1 MSSPS
6 EIRDDLSLLYELSL
20 SVGATLDPK
29 ANAAAFADTLGAR
42 KDLEGVAVWMK
53 RSHDDGLRLLHAT
66 PTSYAT
72 GDGLP
77 PDHALIQRL
86 RKSDGPVSVHAD
98 DVPFAALGSGR
109 AVRGGALAALPLGP
123 LGVVELH
130 DSRRDAPFTPRELR
144 QLDPVLVKL
153 EQALRGGRSHQQLED
168 EIERRLNTEE
178 ALRRSR
184 SQLSALVQN
193 LQDAVLLESEERE
206 LLLVNQAFC
215 DLFEIPQSPEAL
227 SGADCAA
234 AAEAAK
240 DLFSDPSVLTDRVEA
255 ILDAGEPVSAETL
268 HMDDGR
274 IVERDYVPVDL
285 DHETTGHLWKYRD
298 VTEQRRLDARLQE
311 RERAYRRLVESA
323 SDIIYRCDRDGC
335 FTYVNP
341 VATEVTGYAHDELVG
356 QHFTALVRADHR
368 ERLVHFY
375 ENQIDEEIPDTRRE
389 FPIVTADGD
398 ELWVSQQVQLVRE
411 DGAVAGVQAIARD
424 ITERKQAVEALQKSE
439 ARFRTMFER
448 HSAPMLLIDPESGAI
463 RDANAAAAEFYGYT
477 AEEWEQLHIQDIN
490 GLPADEVAARRADA
504 EGGEQNQ
511 FIFPHR
517 LKSGETRTV
526 EVRSTPIEVHDTALL
541 FSIIHDITARQEA
554 REKLRRSRHKFKT
567 LFETSHDA
575 IFLHDLEGHIL
586 DANERATEL
595 FQMDRERLLK
605 KTVPDLHPPD
615 VLDRVASALEQVEA
629 GESVRFEIPIHR
641 PDGTRLQTDISAT
654 PMQIGDRTLV
664 QAVMRDITERKEAE
678 EQLRRSEERW
688 RRLVESNRD
697 PIQITVDGTIRY
709 INPAGARIF
718 GAEEPEEIIGR
729 SPTDFAAK
737 PDVLEKLR
745 ARNRQLAR
753 DEPTEPMEHTIQR
766 LDGEKRT
773 VVSYSQPIEYKGEP
787 AAQTVIRDVTEQREA
802 EEELRHLKDFYEQ
815 VLNAMP
821 IDLAIFG
828 PEGRYEYVT
837 PSAISDPERRE
848 QAIGMTD
855 VEYARMRG
863 HDVDAAR
870 RRLETIRRVAR
881 TRETEQFEET
891 IEDHDGNLQH
901 FIRFVTPVVQ
911 DAAVV
916 NVLGYGLE
924 ITQRKQ
930 AEMELRDAK
939 EQAEASLAA
948 KERFLA
954 TMSHEVRTPLNAV
967 LGMAQLLARTDLTED
982 QRSYLQSI
990 RFSGDTLLT
999 LLDTVL
1005 DFAKLEAGEVDL
1017 EKVAF
1022 NPVHLAHHVRDM
1034 LRSKA
1039 EESNL
1044 DFRIEADP
1052 QLPTSVV
1059 GDAARVGQILTN
1071 LGSNALKFTDDGS
1084 VFIHVEEGPDAAAP
1098 ADDPDAPTWITF
1110 RVADTGIG
1118 IPPEQQEHVFG
1129 HFNQANADT
1138 GGRRTEPREGT
1149 GLGLA
1154 IVQTLVD
1161 QMGGTIDL
1169 ESTPGEGSVF
1179 TVRLPFATDG
1189 AASAWNGEAISGA
1202 RPDLA
1207 DTPSPEAAVPSA
1219 RPKGPPEERLSG
1231 ARLLVV
1237 EDNETNQVVVRDL
1250 LLGWGAEVDVVGDG
1264 AAALERLNTAAYD
1277 LVLMDV
1283 QMPRMDGLEATRRLR
1298 RDLDSD
1304 VPVIALTASML
1315 RENRQEAFAAGMDAF
1330 VSKPFKS
1337 ETLYGTVVEHLS
1349 DPETASPPSS
1359 TVPAAPSSEN
1369 GPEGETNT
1377 SSLLDLTFLHENMG
1391 GAEAAWD
1398 VATTFRDQADAFV
1411 DDLAAARD
1419 TGDDERLG
1427 DLFHSMKSAAQ
1438 LVGAERLGRLARE
1451 LDRTDPPYPPDRL
1464 DAIAEAARETRA
1476 ALDESIED
1484 LDGG

>member
-1 MSSPS
+1 MNPS
-6 EIRDDLSLLYELSL
+6 LQQQYADLIEEGFGRPSGEEERAPRRHPDLLDTGLLVVMQAYVQHLEDEGHPDAARRLHGLS
-20 SVGATLDPK
+20 
-29 ANAAAFADTLGAR
+29 
-42 KDLEGVAVWMK
+42 E
-53 RSHDDGLRLLHAT
+53 
-66 PTSYAT
+66 
-72 GDGLP
+72 
-77 PDHALIQRL
+77 ALQEN
-86 RKSDGPVSVHAD
+86 
-98 DVPFAALGSGR
+98 GSGGCGGGGPTLSKPTLLKEDFHDR
-109 AVRGGALAALPLGP
+109 ARVLNQLIP
-123 LGVVELH
+123 
-130 DSRRDAPFTPRELR
+130 RREAPFVPRERR
-144 QLDPVLVKL
+144 QLDPVLVEL
-153 EQALRGGRSHQQLED
+153 EQTLWGGPSHQQSD
-168 EIERRLNTEE
+168 EIECCLHTEE

-193 LQDAVLLESEERE
+193 LHDAVLLESEERE
-206 LLLVNQAFC
+206 ILLVNQAFC
-215 DLFEIPQSPEAL
+215 DLFGIPQSPEAL
-227 SGADCAA
+227 TGADCAA

-240 DLFSDPSVLTDRVEA
+240 GLFSDPTILTDRVEV
-255 ILDAGEPVSAETL
+255 ILDAEEPVLAETL
-268 HMDDGR
+268 HMNDGR
-274 IVERDYVPVDL
+274 IVERDYVPIDL

-323 SDIIYRCDRDGC
+323 SDIIYRCDRNGC
-335 FTYVNP
+335 FTYINP
-341 VATEVTGYAHDELVG
+341 VATKVTGYAHDELVG

-368 ERLVHFY
+368 EQLSRFY
-375 ENQIDEEIPDTRRE
+375 QQQIEREIPDTRRE

-424 ITERKQAVEALQKSE
+424 ITERKQAVQALQKSE

-448 HSAPMLLIDPESGAI
+448 HSAPMLLIDPDSGAI
-463 RDANAAAAEFYGYT
+463 CDANAAAAAFYGYT
-477 AEEWEQLHIQDIN
+477 DEEWEQLHIQDIN

-504 EGGEQNQ
+504 EGGEQNR

-526 EVRSTPIEVHDTALL
+526 EVRSTPIEVHGTALL
-541 FSIIHDITARQEA
+541 FSIIHDITAREEA
-554 REKLRRSRHKFKT
+554 REK
-567 LFETSHDA
+567 
-575 IFLHDLEGHIL
+575 
-586 DANERATEL
+586 
-595 FQMDRERLLK
+595 
-605 KTVPDLHPPD
+605 
-615 VLDRVASALEQVEA
+615 
-629 GESVRFEIPIHR
+629 
-641 PDGTRLQTDISAT
+641 
-654 PMQIGDRTLV
+654 
-664 QAVMRDITERKEAE
+664 
-678 EQLRRSEERW
+678 LRRSEERW

-718 GAEEPEEIIGR
+718 GAEAPGEIIGR
-729 SPTDFAAK
+729 SPTDFAAE

-745 ARNRQLAR
+745 ALNRQLAR
-753 DEPTEPMEHTIQR
+753 GEPTEPMEHTIQR
-766 LDGEKRT
+766 LDGEERT
-773 VVSYSQPIEYKGEP
+773 VVSYSQPIEYKGES

-815 VLNAMP
+815 VLDAMP

-848 QAIGMTD
+848 HVIGMTD
-855 VEYARMRG
+855 VEYAQERG
-863 HDVDAAR
+863 YDLETAR
-870 RRLETIRRVAR
+870 RRLNAIQRVAR
-881 TRETEQFEET
+881 TREMEQFEET
-891 IEDHDGNLQH
+891 IEDHDGNLRH

-911 DAAVV
+911 DGSVV

-930 AEMELRDAK
+930 TEMKLRDAK
-939 EQAEASLAA
+939 EQVEASLAA

-1017 EKVAF
+1017 EQVAF
-1022 NPVHLAHHVRDM
+1022 DPVRLAHHVRDM

-1039 EESNL
+1039 KESDL

-1084 VFIHVEEGPDAAAP
+1084 VVICVEEGPASAAP
-1098 ADDPDAPTWITF
+1098 ADDPETPTWITF
-1110 RVADTGIG
+1110 RVEDTGIG
-1118 IPPEQQEHVFG
+1118 IPPEQQDRIFG
-1129 HFNQANADT
+1129 HFNQADADT
-1138 GGRRTEPREGT
+1138 GETRKEPREGT

-1169 ESTPGEGSVF
+1169 ESTPGEGAVF

-1189 AASAWNGEAISGA
+1189 AESTWNGEAISGA
-1202 RPDLA
+1202 GPDLA
-1207 DTPSPEAAVPSA
+1207 HISSPDMPSSEEAVASA
-1219 RPKGPPEERLSG
+1219 LHEDPHEERLSG
-1231 ARLLVV
+1231 TRLLVV

-1250 LLGWGAEVDVVGDG
+1250 LVGWGAEVDVVGDG
-1264 AAALERLNTAAYD
+1264 AAALERLDTTTYD

-1298 RDLDSD
+1298 HDLGSD

-1337 ETLYGTVVEHLS
+1337 ESLYRTVAEHL
-1349 DPETASPPSS
+1349 PEAKPPAVPMPDSS
-1359 TVPAAPSSEN
+1359 AAPSSSDAPSVIN
-1369 GPEGETNT
+1369 
-1377 SSLLDLTFLHENMG
+1377 LTFLRENMG
-1391 GAEAAWD
+1391 GAEAVWD

-1419 TGDDERLG
+1419 TGDDGRLG

-1438 LVGAERLGRLARE
+1438 LVGAERLGQLAKT
-1451 LDRTDPPYPPDRL
+1451 LDHTDPPYPPDRL
-1464 DAIAEAARETRA
+1464 NAIAEAAREARA
-1476 ALDESIED
+1476 ALDERIVD

>member
-1 MSSPS
+1 MPSVATPDSSKL
-6 EIRDDLSLLYELSL
+6 IDQLSLLYELSL
-20 SVGATLDPK
+20 SVGATLEPVE
-29 ANAAAFADTLGAR
+29 NAAAFAGTLAAR
-42 KDLEGVAVWMK
+42 KDLEGVAVW
-53 RSHDDGLRLLHAT
+53 RRNEEGRGLHLLHAT
-66 PTSYAT
+66 PASYAEAEA
-72 GDGLP
+72 LP
-77 PDHALIQRL
+77 PDHALVQRL
-86 RKSDGPVSVHAD
+86 RADTSVSTHASNPEFKSLATER
-98 DVPFAALGSGR
+98 AA
-109 AVRGGALAALPLGP
+109 RGGALAALRLGN
-123 LGVVELH
+123 LGFLELH
-130 DSRRDAPFTPRELR
+130 DSRREAPFPPRELR

-153 EQALRGGRSHQQLED
+153 EQALRGGRSHQQLE
-168 EIERRLNTEE
+168 EEVERRVRTEE

-193 LQDAVLLESEERE
+193 LQDAVLLENEDRE
-206 LLLVNQAFC
+206 LLLANQAFC
-215 DLFEIPQSPEAL
+215 DLFDIPKPPEAL
-227 SGADCAA
+227 RGADCGAV
-234 AAEAAK
+234 AEAAE
-240 DLFSDPSVLTDRVEA
+240 DLFADPTALSDRVES
-255 ILDAGEPVSAETL
+255 ILTAGEPVSAETL
-268 HMDDGR
+268 HLNDGR
-274 IVERDYVPVDL
+274 ILERDYVPIDL
-285 DHETTGHLWKYRD
+285 DDETTGHLWKYRD
-298 VTEQRRLDARLQE
+298 VTEQRRFDARLQE

-356 QHFTALVRADHR
+356 QHFTALVHPDHQG
-368 ERLVHFY
+368 RLVHFY
-375 ENQIDEEIPDTRRE
+375 ENQIDEEIPDTRQE
-389 FPIVTADGD
+389 FPIVTADGGKR
-398 ELWVSQQVQLVRE
+398 WVSQQVQLVRK
-411 DGAVAGVQAIARD
+411 DGAVVGVQAIARD
-424 ITERKQAVEALQKSE
+424 ITERKRAVESLQESE

-477 AEEWEQLHIQDIN
+477 DEEWEQLHIQDIN
-490 GLPADEVAARRADA
+490 DLPADEVAARRTDA
-504 EGGEQNQ
+504 EGGEQSQ
-511 FIFPHR
+511 FVFPHR

-526 EVRSTPIEVHDTALL
+526 EVRSTPIEVHGTALL
-541 FSIIHDITARQEA
+541 FSIIHDITAREEA
-554 REKLRRSRHKFKT
+554 REKLR
-567 LFETSHDA
+567 
-575 IFLHDLEGHIL
+575 
-586 DANERATEL
+586 
-595 FQMDRERLLK
+595 Q
-605 KTVPDLHPPD
+605 
-615 VLDRVASALEQVEA
+615 
-629 GESVRFEIPIHR
+629 
-641 PDGTRLQTDISAT
+641 
-654 PMQIGDRTLV
+654 
-664 QAVMRDITERKEAE
+664 
-678 EQLRRSEERW
+678 SEERW

-718 GAEEPEEIIGR
+718 GAEAPEAVIGR
-729 SPTDFAAK
+729 PPTDFAAE

-745 ARNRQLAR
+745 ALNRQLAR
-753 DEPTEPMEHTIQR
+753 GEPTEPMEYTIQR
-766 LDGEKRT
+766 LDGEERT

-815 VLNAMP
+815 VLDAMP

-848 QAIGMTD
+848 HVIGMTD
-855 VEYARMRG
+855 VEYAQERG
-863 HDVDAAR
+863 YDPETAR
-870 RRLETIRRVAR
+870 RRLSTIRRVAR
-881 TRETEQFEET
+881 TREMEQFEET
-891 IEDHDGNLQH
+891 IENHDGNPRH

-911 DAAVV
+911 DGAVV

-930 AEMELRDAK
+930 TETKLRDAK
-939 EQAEASLAA
+939 EQVEASLAA

-990 RFSGDTLLT
+990 RFSGNTLLT

-1017 EKVAF
+1017 EQVAF
-1022 NPVHLAHHVRDM
+1022 DPVRLAHHVRDM

-1039 EESNL
+1039 KESNL

-1084 VFIHVEEGPDAAAP
+1084 VVICVEGDPVPAAP
-1098 ADDPDAPTWITF
+1098 AEDSEAPTWITF
-1110 RVADTGIG
+1110 RVEDTGIG
-1118 IPPEQQEHVFG
+1118 IPPEQRDRIFG
-1129 HFNQANADT
+1129 HFNQADTDT
-1138 GGRRTEPREGT
+1138 GETRKETREGT

-1189 AASAWNGEAISGA
+1189 AESTWDGEAISGA

-1207 DTPSPEAAVPSA
+1207 DTPSPDTPSPETAVSA
-1219 RPKGPPEERLSG
+1219 SRPKDPPADRLSG

-1250 LLGWGAEVDVVGDG
+1250 LVGWGAEVDVVGDG
-1264 AAALERLNTAAYD
+1264 VAALERLDAVAYD

-1298 RDLDSD
+1298 HDLGSD

-1337 ETLYGTVVEHLS
+1337 ESLCRTVAEHLS
-1349 DPETASPPSS
+1349 DTETASVSSSDMAPTPSS
-1359 TVPAAPSSEN
+1359 ASRPVA
-1369 GPEGETNT
+1369 ETGALST
-1377 SSLLDLTFLHENMG
+1377 LDLTFLHENMG

-1419 TGDDERLG
+1419 TDDDERLG

-1438 LVGAERLGRLARE
+1438 LVGAERLGQLAKT
-1451 LDRTDPPYPPDRL
+1451 LDHTDPPYPPDRL

>member
-1 MSSPS
+1 
-6 EIRDDLSLLYELSL
+6 
-20 SVGATLDPK
+20 
-29 ANAAAFADTLGAR
+29 
-42 KDLEGVAVWMK
+42 
-53 RSHDDGLRLLHAT
+53 
-66 PTSYAT
+66 
-72 GDGLP
+72 
-77 PDHALIQRL
+77 
-86 RKSDGPVSVHAD
+86 
-98 DVPFAALGSGR
+98 
-109 AVRGGALAALPLGP
+109 
-123 LGVVELH
+123 
-130 DSRRDAPFTPRELR
+130 
-144 QLDPVLVKL
+144 
-153 EQALRGGRSHQQLED
+153 
-168 EIERRLNTEE
+168 
-178 ALRRSR
+178 
-184 SQLSALVQN
+184 
-193 LQDAVLLESEERE
+193 
-206 LLLVNQAFC
+206 
-215 DLFEIPQSPEAL
+215 
-227 SGADCAA
+227 
-234 AAEAAK
+234 
-240 DLFSDPSVLTDRVEA
+240 
-255 ILDAGEPVSAETL
+255 
-268 HMDDGR
+268 
-274 IVERDYVPVDL
+274 
-285 DHETTGHLWKYRD
+285 
-298 VTEQRRLDARLQE
+298 
-311 RERAYRRLVESA
+311 
-323 SDIIYRCDRDGC
+323 
-335 FTYVNP
+335 
-341 VATEVTGYAHDELVG
+341 
-356 QHFTALVRADHR
+356 
-368 ERLVHFY
+368 
-375 ENQIDEEIPDTRRE
+375 
-389 FPIVTADGD
+389 
-398 ELWVSQQVQLVRE
+398 
-411 DGAVAGVQAIARD
+411 
-424 ITERKQAVEALQKSE
+424 
-439 ARFRTMFER
+439 
-448 HSAPMLLIDPESGAI
+448 
-463 RDANAAAAEFYGYT
+463 
-477 AEEWEQLHIQDIN
+477 
-490 GLPADEVAARRADA
+490 
-504 EGGEQNQ
+504 
-511 FIFPHR
+511 
-517 LKSGETRTV
+517 
-526 EVRSTPIEVHDTALL
+526 LL
-541 FSIIHDITARQEA
+541 FSIIHDITAREEA
-554 REKLRRSRHKFKT
+554 REK
-567 LFETSHDA
+567 
-575 IFLHDLEGHIL
+575 
-586 DANERATEL
+586 
-595 FQMDRERLLK
+595 
-605 KTVPDLHPPD
+605 
-615 VLDRVASALEQVEA
+615 
-629 GESVRFEIPIHR
+629 
-641 PDGTRLQTDISAT
+641 
-654 PMQIGDRTLV
+654 
-664 QAVMRDITERKEAE
+664 
-678 EQLRRSEERW
+678 LRRSEERW

-718 GAEEPEEIIGR
+718 GAEAPEEIIGR
-729 SPTDFAAK
+729 SPTDFAAE

-745 ARNRQLAR
+745 ARNRQLDR
-753 DEPTEPMEHTIQR
+753 GEPTEPMEHTIQR
-766 LDGEKRT
+766 LDGEERT
-773 VVSYSQPIEYKGEP
+773 VVSYSQPIEYKGES

-848 QAIGMTD
+848 HVIGMTD

-870 RRLETIRRVAR
+870 RRLNTIRRVAR

-891 IEDHDGNLQH
+891 IEDHDGNPRH

-911 DAAVV
+911 DGAVV

-930 AEMELRDAK
+930 TEMKLRDAK

-990 RFSGDTLLT
+990 RFSGNTLLT

-1017 EKVAF
+1017 EQVAF
-1022 NPVHLAHHVRDM
+1022 DPVRLAHHVRDM

-1039 EESNL
+1039 KESDL

-1084 VFIHVEEGPDAAAP
+1084 VVICVEEGPASAAP
-1098 ADDPDAPTWITF
+1098 AEDSEAPTWITF
-1110 RVADTGIG
+1110 RVEDTGIG
-1118 IPPEQQEHVFG
+1118 IPPEQQDRIFG
-1129 HFNQANADT
+1129 HFNQADTDT
-1138 GGRRTEPREGT
+1138 GETRKETREGT

-1189 AASAWNGEAISGA
+1189 AESTWDGEAISGA

-1207 DTPSPEAAVPSA
+1207 DTPSPDTPTPETAVPAS
-1219 RPKGPPEERLSG
+1219 RPKDPPADRLSG
-1231 ARLLVV
+1231 VRLLVV

-1250 LLGWGAEVDVVGDG
+1250 LVGWGAEVDVVGDG
-1264 AAALERLNTAAYD
+1264 VAALERLDAATYD

-1298 RDLDSD
+1298 HDLDSD

-1337 ETLYGTVVEHLS
+1337 ESLCRTVAEHLS
-1349 DPETASPPSS
+1349 DTETASVPSSNTETPSPPSS
-1359 TVPAAPSSEN
+1359 DTAPTPSPASRPAA
-1369 GPEGETNT
+1369 ETGALST
-1377 SSLLDLTFLHENMG
+1377 LDLTFLHENMG

-1438 LVGAERLGRLARE
+1438 LVGAERLGRLAKT
-1451 LDRTDPPYPPDRL
+1451 LDHTDPPYPPDRL

>member
-1 MSSPS
+1 MEKELGSLRRNRTSNTSQSSGFERNPAHVAMPDSS
-6 EIRDDLSLLYELSL
+6 ELIDQLSLLYELSL
-20 SVGATLDPK
+20 SVGATLEP
-29 ANAAAFADTLGAR
+29 AENAAAFAGTLAAR
-42 KDLEGVAVWMK
+42 KDLEGAAVW
-53 RSHDDGLRLLHAT
+53 RWNEAGNGLHLLHAT
-66 PTSYAT
+66 PSSYAEAEA
-72 GDGLP
+72 LP
-77 PDHALIQRL
+77 ADHALVQRL
-86 RKSDGPVSVHAD
+86 RADASVSAHASDPEFKPLAT
-98 DVPFAALGSGR
+98 GR
-109 AVRGGALAALPLGP
+109 AARGGALAALRLGD
-123 LGVVELH
+123 LGFLEFY
-130 DSRRDAPFTPRELR
+130 DSRREAAFPPRELR
-144 QLDPVLVKL
+144 QLDPVLVKF
-153 EQALRGGRSHQQLED
+153 EQALRGGRSHQQLE
-168 EIERRLNTEE
+168 EEVERRVRTEE

-206 LLLVNQAFC
+206 LLLVNQACC
-215 DLFEIPQSPEAL
+215 DLFEIPQPPEAL

-240 DLFSDPSVLTDRVEA
+240 HLFSDPSVLTDRVEV
-255 ILDAGEPVSAETL
+255 ILDAGEPVLAETL

-274 IVERDYVPVDL
+274 IVERDYVPVDFGN
-285 DHETTGHLWKYRD
+285 ETTGHLWKYRD
-298 VTEQRRLDARLQE
+298 VTKQRRLDARLQE

-341 VATEVTGYAHDELVG
+341 VAAEVTGYTHDELVG
-356 QHFTALVRADHR
+356 EHFTTLVRPDHR
-368 ERLVHFY
+368 ERLVRFY
-375 ENQIDEEIPDTRRE
+375 RNQIEEEISDTRRE
-389 FPIVTADGD
+389 FPIVTADEN

-411 DGAVAGVQAIARD
+411 DGAVAGVQAITRD
-424 ITERKQAVEALQKSE
+424 ITERKQAEEALQKSE

-477 AEEWEQLHIQDIN
+477 DTEWEQLHIQDIN
-490 GLPADEVAARRADA
+490 DLPADEVAARRADA
-504 EGGEQNQ
+504 EGGEQNT
-511 FIFPHR
+511 FVFPHR

-526 EVRSTPIEVHDTALL
+526 EVRSTPIEVHGTALL
-541 FSIIHDITARQEA
+541 FSIIHDITAREEA
-554 REKLRRSRHKFKT
+554 REK
-567 LFETSHDA
+567 
-575 IFLHDLEGHIL
+575 
-586 DANERATEL
+586 
-595 FQMDRERLLK
+595 
-605 KTVPDLHPPD
+605 
-615 VLDRVASALEQVEA
+615 
-629 GESVRFEIPIHR
+629 
-641 PDGTRLQTDISAT
+641 
-654 PMQIGDRTLV
+654 
-664 QAVMRDITERKEAE
+664 
-678 EQLRRSEERW
+678 LRRSEERW

-718 GAEEPEEIIGR
+718 GAEAPGEIIGR
-729 SPTDFAAK
+729 SPTDFAAE

-753 DEPTEPMEHTIQR
+753 GEPTEPMEHTIQR
-766 LDGEKRT
+766 LDGEERT
-773 VVSYSQPIEYKGEP
+773 VVSYSQPIEYKGES

-815 VLNAMP
+815 VLDAMP

-848 QAIGMTD
+848 HVIGMTD
-855 VEYARMRG
+855 VEYAQERG
-863 HDVDAAR
+863 YDLETDR
-870 RRLETIRRVAR
+870 RRLNAIRRVAR
-881 TRETEQFEET
+881 TREMEQFEET
-891 IEDHDGNLQH
+891 IEDHDGNLRH

-911 DAAVV
+911 DGAVV

-930 AEMELRDAK
+930 TETKLRDAK

-1017 EKVAF
+1017 EQVAF
-1022 NPVHLAHHVRDM
+1022 DPVRLAHHVRDM

-1039 EESNL
+1039 KESDL

-1071 LGSNALKFTDDGS
+1071 LGGNALKFTDDGS
-1084 VFIHVEEGPDAAAP
+1084 VVICVEEGPASAAP
-1098 ADDPDAPTWITF
+1098 ADDPETPTWITF
-1110 RVADTGIG
+1110 RVEDTGIG
-1118 IPPEQQEHVFG
+1118 IPPEQQDRIFG
-1129 HFNQANADT
+1129 HFNQADADT
-1138 GGRRTEPREGT
+1138 GETRKEPREGT

-1169 ESTPGEGSVF
+1169 ESTPGEGAVF

-1189 AASAWNGEAISGA
+1189 AESTWNGEAISGA
-1202 RPDLA
+1202 GPDLA
-1207 DTPSPEAAVPSA
+1207 HISSPDMPSSEEAVASA
-1219 RPKGPPEERLSG
+1219 LHEDPHEERLSG
-1231 ARLLVV
+1231 TRLLVV

-1250 LLGWGAEVDVVGDG
+1250 LVGWGAEVDVVGDG
-1264 AAALERLNTAAYD
+1264 AAALERLDTTTYD

-1298 RDLDSD
+1298 HNLGSD

-1337 ETLYGTVVEHLS
+1337 ESLYRTVAEHL
-1349 DPETASPPSS
+1349 PEAKPPAVPMPDSS
-1359 TVPAAPSSEN
+1359 AAPSS
-1369 GPEGETNT
+1369 
-1377 SSLLDLTFLHENMG
+1377 SSDAPSVINLTFLRENMG
-1391 GAEAAWD
+1391 GAEAVWD

-1419 TGDDERLG
+1419 TGDDGRLG

-1438 LVGAERLGRLARE
+1438 LVGAERLGQLAKT
-1451 LDRTDPPYPPDRL
+1451 LDHTDPPYPPDRL
-1464 DAIAEAARETRA
+1464 NAIAEAAREARA
-1476 ALDESIED
+1476 ALDERIVD

>member
-1 MSSPS
+1 MADSS
-6 EIRDDLSLLYELSL
+6 ELIDQLSLLYELSL
-20 SVGATLDPK
+20 SVGATLEP
-29 ANAAAFADTLGAR
+29 AENAAAFAGTLAAR
-42 KDLEGVAVWMK
+42 KDLEGAAVW
-53 RSHDDGLRLLHAT
+53 RWNEGENGLHLLHAT
-66 PTSYAT
+66 PSSYVET
-72 GDGLP
+72 EFLP
-77 PDHALIQRL
+77 AGHVLVQRL
-86 RKSDGPVSVHAD
+86 RADASVSGHASDPEFDSLAT
-98 DVPFAALGSGR
+98 GR
-109 AVRGGALAALPLGP
+109 AARGGALAALRLGD
-123 LGVVELH
+123 LGFLELH
-130 DSRRDAPFTPRELR
+130 DSRREAPFPPRELR

-153 EQALRGGRSHQQLED
+153 EQALRGGRSHQQLE
-168 EIERRLNTEE
+168 EEVERRVRTEE

-193 LQDAVLLESEERE
+193 LQDAVLLENEERE
-206 LLLVNQAFC
+206 LLLVNQACC
-215 DLFEIPQSPEAL
+215 DLFEIPQPPEAL

-234 AAEAAK
+234 AADTAK
-240 DLFSDPSVLTDRVEA
+240 DLFSDPSDLTDRVEV
-255 ILDAGEPVSAETL
+255 ILDAGEPVLAETL

-274 IVERDYVPVDL
+274 IVERDYVPVDFG
-285 DHETTGHLWKYRD
+285 DETTGHLWKYRD
-298 VTEQRRLDARLQE
+298 VTKQRRLDARLQE

-341 VATEVTGYAHDELVG
+341 VAAEVTGYTHDELVG
-356 QHFTALVRADHR
+356 QHFTTLVRPDHR
-368 ERLVHFY
+368 ERLVRFY
-375 ENQIDEEIPDTRRE
+375 RNQIEEEISDTRRE
-389 FPIVTADGD
+389 FPIVTADGN

-411 DGAVAGVQAIARD
+411 DGAVAGVQAITRD
-424 ITERKQAVEALQKSE
+424 ITERKQAEEALQKSE

-477 AEEWEQLHIQDIN
+477 DTEWEQLHIQDIN
-490 GLPADEVAARRADA
+490 DLPADEVAARRADA
-504 EGGEQNQ
+504 EGGEQNT
-511 FIFPHR
+511 FVFPHR
-517 LKSGETRTV
+517 LKSGETRRV
-526 EVRSTPIEVHDTALL
+526 EVRSTPIEVHGTSLL
-541 FSIIHDITARQEA
+541 FSIIHDITAREEA
-554 REKLRRSRHKFKT
+554 REK
-567 LFETSHDA
+567 
-575 IFLHDLEGHIL
+575 
-586 DANERATEL
+586 
-595 FQMDRERLLK
+595 
-605 KTVPDLHPPD
+605 
-615 VLDRVASALEQVEA
+615 
-629 GESVRFEIPIHR
+629 
-641 PDGTRLQTDISAT
+641 
-654 PMQIGDRTLV
+654 
-664 QAVMRDITERKEAE
+664 
-678 EQLRRSEERW
+678 LRRSEERW

-718 GAEEPEEIIGR
+718 GAEAPEEVIGR
-729 SPTDFAAK
+729 SSTDFVTE

-745 ARNRQLAR
+745 TRSRQLDR
-753 DEPTEPMEHTIQR
+753 GEPTEPLEHTIRR
-766 LDGEKRT
+766 LDGEERII
-773 VVSYSQPIEYKGEP
+773 VSYSQPVEYKGEA
-787 AAQTVIRDVTEQREA
+787 AAQTVLRDVTEQREA
-802 EEELRHLKDFYEQ
+802 EKELRHLKDFYEQ

-837 PSAISDPERRE
+837 PSAVSDPERRSD
-848 QAIGMTD
+848 ILGMTD

-863 HDVDAAR
+863 HNVEVAR

-881 TRETEQFEET
+881 TREMEQFEET
-891 IEDHDGNLQH
+891 IEDQNGNSQH

-911 DAAVV
+911 DGAVI

-930 AEMELRDAK
+930 AEMKLRDAK

-990 RFSGDTLLT
+990 RFSGSTLLT

-1017 EKVAF
+1017 EQVAF
-1022 NPVHLAHHVRDM
+1022 DPVRLAHHVRDM

-1084 VFIHVEEGPDAAAP
+1084 VVIHIETSTAPAAA
-1098 ADDPDAPTWITF
+1098 ADDPEASTWITF
-1110 RVADTGIG
+1110 RVEDTGIG
-1118 IPPEQQEHVFG
+1118 IPPEQQDHIFG
-1129 HFNQANADT
+1129 HFNQADADT
-1138 GGRRTEPREGT
+1138 GETRKETREGT

-1169 ESTPGEGSVF
+1169 ESTLGEGSVF

-1189 AASAWNGEAISGA
+1189 AESTWDGEAISGA

-1207 DTPSPEAAVPSA
+1207 DTPSPDTPSPEAAVPAA
-1219 RPKGPPEERLSG
+1219 RPQDPPAERLSG

-1250 LLGWGAEVDVVGDG
+1250 LVGWGAEVDVVGDG
-1264 AAALERLNTAAYD
+1264 AAALERLNTATYD

-1298 RDLDSD
+1298 QDLGSD

-1315 RENRQEAFAAGMDAF
+1315 RENRQKVFAAGMDAF

-1337 ETLYGTVVEHLS
+1337 ERLYQAVAEHLS
-1349 DPETASPPSS
+1349 DTETVSAPSPDTSAASSS
-1359 TVPAAPSSEN
+1359 ASRPAA
-1369 GPEGETNT
+1369 ETGALST
-1377 SSLLDLTFLHENMG
+1377 LDLTFLRENMG

-1398 VATTFRDQADAFV
+1398 VATTFYNQADAFV

-1438 LVGAERLGRLARE
+1438 LVGAERLGQLAKT
-1451 LDRTDPPYPPDRL
+1451 LDATEPPYSPDRL
-1464 DAIAEAARETRA
+1464 DAIAEAAREAQA
-1476 ALDESIED
+1476 ALDEKIVD
-1484 LDGG
+1484 LDPD

>member
-1 MSSPS
+1 MPSVATPDSSKL
-6 EIRDDLSLLYELSL
+6 IDQLSLLYELSL
-20 SVGATLDPK
+20 SVGATLEPVE
-29 ANAAAFADTLGAR
+29 NAAAFAGTLAAR
-42 KDLEGVAVWMK
+42 KDLEGVAVW
-53 RSHDDGLRLLHAT
+53 RRNEEGRGLHLLHAT
-66 PTSYAT
+66 PASYAEAEA
-72 GDGLP
+72 LP
-77 PDHALIQRL
+77 PDHALVQRL
-86 RKSDGPVSVHAD
+86 RADTSVSTHASNPEFKSLAT
-98 DVPFAALGSGR
+98 GR
-109 AVRGGALAALPLGP
+109 AARGGALAALRLGN
-123 LGVVELH
+123 LGFLELH
-130 DSRRDAPFTPRELR
+130 DSRREAPFPPRELR

-153 EQALRGGRSHQQLED
+153 EQALRGGRSHQQLE
-168 EIERRLNTEE
+168 EEVEHRVRTEE

-193 LQDAVLLESEERE
+193 LQDAVLLENEDRE
-206 LLLVNQAFC
+206 LLLANQAFC
-215 DLFEIPQSPEAL
+215 DLFDIPKPPEAL
-227 SGADCAA
+227 RGADCGAV
-234 AAEAAK
+234 AEAAE
-240 DLFSDPSVLTDRVEA
+240 DLFADPTALSDRVES
-255 ILDAGEPVSAETL
+255 ILTADEPVSAETL
-268 HMDDGR
+268 HLNDGR
-274 IVERDYVPVDL
+274 ILERDYVPIDL
-285 DHETTGHLWKYRD
+285 DDETTGHLWKYRD
-298 VTEQRRLDARLQE
+298 VTEQRRFDARLQE

-356 QHFTALVRADHR
+356 QHFTALVHPDHQG
-368 ERLVHFY
+368 RLVHFY
-375 ENQIDEEIPDTRRE
+375 ENQIDEEIPDTRQE
-389 FPIVTADGD
+389 FPIVTADGGKR
-398 ELWVSQQVQLVRE
+398 WVSQQVQLVRK
-411 DGAVAGVQAIARD
+411 DGAVVGVQAIARD
-424 ITERKQAVEALQKSE
+424 ITERRQAVESLQESE

-477 AEEWEQLHIQDIN
+477 DEEWEQLHIQDIN
-490 GLPADEVAARRADA
+490 DLPADEVAARRTDA
-504 EGGEQNQ
+504 EGGEQSQ
-511 FIFPHR
+511 FVFPHR

-526 EVRSTPIEVHDTALL
+526 EVRSTPIEVHGTALL
-541 FSIIHDITARQEA
+541 FSIIHDITAREEA
-554 REKLRRSRHKFKT
+554 REKLR
-567 LFETSHDA
+567 
-575 IFLHDLEGHIL
+575 
-586 DANERATEL
+586 
-595 FQMDRERLLK
+595 Q
-605 KTVPDLHPPD
+605 
-615 VLDRVASALEQVEA
+615 
-629 GESVRFEIPIHR
+629 
-641 PDGTRLQTDISAT
+641 
-654 PMQIGDRTLV
+654 
-664 QAVMRDITERKEAE
+664 
-678 EQLRRSEERW
+678 SEERW

-718 GAEEPEEIIGR
+718 GAEAPEAVIGR
-729 SPTDFAAK
+729 PPTDFAAE

-745 ARNRQLAR
+745 ALNRQLAR
-753 DEPTEPMEHTIQR
+753 GEPTEPMEYTIQR
-766 LDGEKRT
+766 LDGEERT

-815 VLNAMP
+815 VLDAMP

-837 PSAISDPERRE
+837 PSAIGDPERRE
-848 QAIGMTD
+848 HVIGMTD
-855 VEYARMRG
+855 VEYAQERG
-863 HDVDAAR
+863 YDPETAR
-870 RRLETIRRVAR
+870 RRLSTIRRVAR
-881 TRETEQFEET
+881 TREMEQFEET
-891 IEDHDGNLQH
+891 IEDHDGNPRH

-911 DAAVV
+911 DGSVV

-930 AEMELRDAK
+930 TEMKLRDAK
-939 EQAEASLAA
+939 EQVEASLAA

-990 RFSGDTLLT
+990 RFSGNTLLT

-1017 EKVAF
+1017 EQVAF
-1022 NPVHLAHHVRDM
+1022 DPVRLAHHVRDM

-1039 EESNL
+1039 KESNL

-1084 VFIHVEEGPDAAAP
+1084 VVICVEGDPVPAAP
-1098 ADDPDAPTWITF
+1098 AEDSEAPTWITF
-1110 RVADTGIG
+1110 RVEDTGIG
-1118 IPPEQQEHVFG
+1118 IPPEQQDRIFG
-1129 HFNQANADT
+1129 HFNQADTDT
-1138 GGRRTEPREGT
+1138 GKTRKGTREGT

-1189 AASAWNGEAISGA
+1189 AESTWDGEAISSA

-1207 DTPSPEAAVPSA
+1207 DTPSPDTPSPDTPSPETAVSA
-1219 RPKGPPEERLSG
+1219 SRPKDPPAGRLSG

-1250 LLGWGAEVDVVGDG
+1250 LVGWGAEVDVVGDG
-1264 AAALERLNTAAYD
+1264 VAALERLDAVAYD
-1277 LVLMDV
+1277 VVLMDV

-1298 RDLDSD
+1298 HDLGSD

-1315 RENRQEAFAAGMDAF
+1315 RENRQEAFAAGMDSF

-1337 ETLYGTVVEHLS
+1337 ESLYRTVAEHLS
-1349 DPETASPPSS
+1349 DTKTASVPSS
-1359 TVPAAPSSEN
+1359 DTAPTPSSASRPAA
-1369 GPEGETNT
+1369 ETGALST
-1377 SSLLDLTFLHENMG
+1377 LDLTFLHENMG

-1419 TGDDERLG
+1419 TGDDGRLG

-1438 LVGAERLGRLARE
+1438 LVGAERLGQLAKT
-1451 LDRTDPPYPPDRL
+1451 LDHTDPPYPPDRL

>member
-1 MSSPS
+1 MIGSPQIS
-6 EIRDDLSLLYELSL
+6 DDVSLLYELSL
-20 SVGATLDPK
+20 SIGTTLDPVE
-29 ANAAAFADTLGAR
+29 NAGAFTETLAAR
-42 KDLEGVAVWMK
+42 KDLEGVAVWMW
-53 RSHDDGLRLLHAT
+53 DGDSLRCLHAT
-66 PTSYAT
+66 PASYVETESLSA
-72 GDGLP
+72 
-77 PDHALIQRL
+77 DHELVRHL
-86 RKSDGPVSVHAD
+86 RSDDTVSVHASD
-98 DVPFAALGSGR
+98 ERADALATGRPPENGAFAALR
-109 AVRGGALAALPLGP
+109 LGDV
-123 LGVVELH
+123 GFIELH
-130 DSRRDAPFTPRELR
+130 DSRRESPFEARELQ
-144 QLDPVLVKL
+144 QLDAVLVKL
-153 EQALRGGRSHQQLED
+153 EQALRGGRSHQQLE
-168 EIERRLNTEE
+168 EEVERRVRTEE

-193 LQDAVLLESEERE
+193 LQDAVLLENEERE
-206 LLLVNQAFC
+206 LLLANQAFC
-215 DLFEIPQSPEAL
+215 DLFEIPKPPEAL
-227 SGADCAA
+227 SGADCVAA
-234 AAEAAK
+234 ADTAK
-240 DLFSDPSVLTDRVEA
+240 DLFSDPSVLTDRVEV
-255 ILDAGEPVSAETL
+255 ILDAGEPVLAETL
-268 HMDDGR
+268 HMNDGR
-274 IVERDYVPVDL
+274 IVERDYVPVDFG
-285 DHETTGHLWKYRD
+285 DETTGHLWKYRD
-298 VTEQRRLDARLQE
+298 VTKQRRLDARLQE

-341 VATEVTGYAHDELVG
+341 VAAEVTGYTHDELVG
-356 QHFTALVRADHR
+356 QHFTTLVRPDHR
-368 ERLVHFY
+368 ERLVRFY
-375 ENQIDEEIPDTRRE
+375 RNQIEEEISDTRRE
-389 FPIVTADGD
+389 FPIVTADGN

-411 DGAVAGVQAIARD
+411 DGAVAGVQAITRD
-424 ITERKQAVEALQKSE
+424 ITERKQAEAALQKSE

-463 RDANAAAAEFYGYT
+463 RDANAAAVEFYGYT
-477 AEEWEQLHIQDIN
+477 DTEWEQLHIQDIN
-490 GLPADEVAARRADA
+490 DLPADEVAARRADA
-504 EGGEQNQ
+504 KGDEQNQ

-517 LKSGETRTV
+517 LKSGRTRTV
-526 EVRSTPIEVHDTALL
+526 EVRSTPIEVHGTALL
-541 FSIIHDITARQEA
+541 FSIIHDITAREEA
-554 REKLRRSRHKFKT
+554 RKKLRRSRRKFKT

-575 IFLHDLEGHIL
+575 IFLVETEGHIL
-586 DANERATEL
+586 DVNERAPEL
-595 FQMDRERLLK
+595 FQMDREHLLK

-615 VLDRVASALEQVEA
+615 VLDRVASAFEQVEA
-629 GESVRFEIPIHR
+629 GESVRLEVPIR
-641 PDGTRLQTDISAT
+641 RSDGTHLQANISAT

-664 QAVMRDITERKEAE
+664 QAVMRDVTERKEAQE
-678 EQLRRSEERW
+678 KLRRSEERW

-718 GAEEPEEIIGR
+718 GAGAPEEIIGR
-729 SPTDFAAK
+729 SPTDFATG
-737 PDVLEKLR
+737 PDVLEKLH
-745 ARNRQLAR
+745 ARNRQLDR
-753 DEPTEPMEHTIQR
+753 GEPTEPLEHTIRR
-766 LDGEKRT
+766 LDGEERT
-773 VVSYSQPIEYKGEP
+773 IVSYSQPIEYKGKP
-787 AAQTVIRDVTEQREA
+787 AAQTVIRDVTEQRET

-837 PSAISDPERRE
+837 PSAVSDPERRE
-848 QAIGMTD
+848 HVIGMTD
-855 VEYARMRG
+855 VEYAQERG
-863 HDVDAAR
+863 YDLETAR
-870 RRLETIRRVAR
+870 RRLSTIRRVAR
-881 TRETEQFEET
+881 TRETEQFEESLG
-891 IEDHDGNLQH
+891 DSDGTTRH
-901 FIRFVTPVVQ
+901 FIRFITPVVQ
-911 DAAVV
+911 HGEVEH
-916 NVLGYGLE
+916 VLGYGLE

-930 AEMELRDAK
+930 TEMKLRDAK
-939 EQAEASLAA
+939 EQAEASLAV

-990 RFSGDTLLT
+990 RFSGNTLLT

-1017 EKVAF
+1017 EKTAF
-1022 NPVHLAHHVRDM
+1022 DPVRLAHHVRDM

-1084 VFIHVEEGPDAAAP
+1084 VVIHIETSTAPAAA
-1098 ADDPDAPTWITF
+1098 ADDPEASTWITF
-1110 RVADTGIG
+1110 RVEDTGIG
-1118 IPPEQQEHVFG
+1118 IPPEQQDHIFG
-1129 HFNQANADT
+1129 HFNQADADT
-1138 GGRRTEPREGT
+1138 GETRKEPREGT

-1169 ESTPGEGSVF
+1169 ESTLGEGSVF

-1189 AASAWNGEAISGA
+1189 AESTWDGEAISGA

-1207 DTPSPEAAVPSA
+1207 DTPSPEAAVPAA
-1219 RPKGPPEERLSG
+1219 RPQDPPAERLSG

-1250 LLGWGAEVDVVGDG
+1250 LVGWGAEVDVVGDG
-1264 AAALERLNTAAYD
+1264 AAALERLNTATYD

-1298 RDLDSD
+1298 QDLGSD

-1315 RENRQEAFAAGMDAF
+1315 RENRQKVFAAGMDAF

-1337 ETLYGTVVEHLS
+1337 ERLYQAVAEHLS
-1349 DPETASPPSS
+1349 DTETVSAPSPDTSAASSS
-1359 TVPAAPSSEN
+1359 ASRPAA
-1369 GPEGETNT
+1369 ETGALST
-1377 SSLLDLTFLHENMG
+1377 LDLTFLRENMG

-1398 VATTFRDQADAFV
+1398 VATTFYNQADAFV

-1427 DLFHSMKSAAQ
+1427 NLFHSMKSAAQ
-1438 LVGAERLGRLARE
+1438 LVGAERLGQLAKT
-1451 LDRTDPPYPPDRL
+1451 LDATEPPYSPDRL
-1464 DAIAEAARETRA
+1464 DAIAEAAREAQA
-1476 ALDESIED
+1476 ALDEKIVD
-1484 LDGG
+1484 LDPD

>member
-1 MSSPS
+1 MNPS
-6 EIRDDLSLLYELSL
+6 LQQQYADLIEEGFGRPSGEEERAPRRHPDLLDTGLLVVMQAYVQHLEDEGHPDAARRLHGLS
-20 SVGATLDPK
+20 
-29 ANAAAFADTLGAR
+29 
-42 KDLEGVAVWMK
+42 E
-53 RSHDDGLRLLHAT
+53 
-66 PTSYAT
+66 
-72 GDGLP
+72 
-77 PDHALIQRL
+77 ALQEN
-86 RKSDGPVSVHAD
+86 
-98 DVPFAALGSGR
+98 GSGGCGGGGPTLSKPTLLKEDFHDR
-109 AVRGGALAALPLGP
+109 ARVLNQLIP
-123 LGVVELH
+123 
-130 DSRRDAPFTPRELR
+130 RREAPFVPRERR
-144 QLDPVLVKL
+144 QLDPVLVEL
-153 EQALRGGRSHQQLED
+153 EQTLWGGPSHQQSD
-168 EIERRLNTEE
+168 EIECCLHTEE

-193 LQDAVLLESEERE
+193 LHDAVLLESEERE
-206 LLLVNQAFC
+206 ILLVNQAFC
-215 DLFEIPQSPEAL
+215 DLFGIPQSPEAL
-227 SGADCAA
+227 TGADCAA

-240 DLFSDPSVLTDRVEA
+240 GLFSDPTILTDRVEV
-255 ILDAGEPVSAETL
+255 ILDAEEPVLAETL
-268 HMDDGR
+268 HMNDGR
-274 IVERDYVPVDL
+274 IVERDYVPIDL

-323 SDIIYRCDRDGC
+323 SDIIYRCDRNGC
-335 FTYVNP
+335 FTYINP
-341 VATEVTGYAHDELVG
+341 VATKVTGYAHDELVG

-368 ERLVHFY
+368 EQLSRFY
-375 ENQIDEEIPDTRRE
+375 QQQIEREIPDTRRE

-424 ITERKQAVEALQKSE
+424 ITERKQAVQALQKSE

-448 HSAPMLLIDPESGAI
+448 HSAPMLLIDPDSGAI
-463 RDANAAAAEFYGYT
+463 CDANAAAAAFYGYT
-477 AEEWEQLHIQDIN
+477 DEEWEQLHIQDIN

-504 EGGEQNQ
+504 EGGEQNR

-526 EVRSTPIEVHDTALL
+526 EVRSTPIEVHGTALL
-541 FSIIHDITARQEA
+541 FSIIHDITAREEA
-554 REKLRRSRHKFKT
+554 REK
-567 LFETSHDA
+567 
-575 IFLHDLEGHIL
+575 
-586 DANERATEL
+586 
-595 FQMDRERLLK
+595 
-605 KTVPDLHPPD
+605 
-615 VLDRVASALEQVEA
+615 
-629 GESVRFEIPIHR
+629 
-641 PDGTRLQTDISAT
+641 
-654 PMQIGDRTLV
+654 
-664 QAVMRDITERKEAE
+664 
-678 EQLRRSEERW
+678 LRRSEERW

-718 GAEEPEEIIGR
+718 GAEAPEEITGR
-729 SPTDFAAK
+729 SPTDF
-737 PDVLEKLR
+737 LEKLR
-745 ARNRQLAR
+745 ACNRQLAR
-753 DEPTEPMEHTIQR
+753 GEPTEPIEHTIQR
-766 LDGEKRT
+766 LDGEERT
-773 VVSYSQPIEYKGEP
+773 VVSYSQPIEYNGEP

-802 EEELRHLKDFYEQ
+802 EEELWHLKDFYEQ

-828 PEGRYEYVT
+828 PEGHYEYVT
-837 PSAISDPERRE
+837 PSAIGDPTRRE

-855 VEYARMRG
+855 VEYTRRWG

-881 TRETEQFEET
+881 TRDTEQFEET
-891 IEDHDGNLQH
+891 IEDPDGNPQH

-967 LGMAQLLARTDLTED
+967 LGMAQLLARTDLTEN

-990 RFSGDTLLT
+990 CFSGDTLLT

-1017 EKVAF
+1017 EQVAF
-1022 NPVHLAHHVRDM
+1022 DPVRLAHHVRDM

-1039 EESNL
+1039 KESDL

-1084 VFIHVEEGPDAAAP
+1084 VVICVEEGPASAAP
-1098 ADDPDAPTWITF
+1098 ADDPETPTWITF
-1110 RVADTGIG
+1110 RVEDTGIG
-1118 IPPEQQEHVFG
+1118 IPPEQQDRIFG
-1129 HFNQANADT
+1129 HFNQADADT
-1138 GGRRTEPREGT
+1138 GETRKEPREGT

-1169 ESTPGEGSVF
+1169 ESTPGEGAVF

-1189 AASAWNGEAISGA
+1189 AESTWNGEAISGA
-1202 RPDLA
+1202 GPDLA
-1207 DTPSPEAAVPSA
+1207 HISSPDMPSSEEAVASA
-1219 RPKGPPEERLSG
+1219 LHEDPHEERLSG
-1231 ARLLVV
+1231 TRLLVV

-1250 LLGWGAEVDVVGDG
+1250 LVGWGAEVDVVGDG
-1264 AAALERLNTAAYD
+1264 AAALERLDTTTYD

-1298 RDLDSD
+1298 HDLGSD

-1337 ETLYGTVVEHLS
+1337 ESLYRTVAEHL
-1349 DPETASPPSS
+1349 PEAKPPAVPMPDSS
-1359 TVPAAPSSEN
+1359 AAPSSSDAPSVIN
-1369 GPEGETNT
+1369 
-1377 SSLLDLTFLHENMG
+1377 LTFLRENMG
-1391 GAEAAWD
+1391 GAEAVWD

-1419 TGDDERLG
+1419 TGDDGRLG

-1438 LVGAERLGRLARE
+1438 LVGAERLGQLAKT
-1451 LDRTDPPYPPDRL
+1451 LDHTDPPYPPDRL
-1464 DAIAEAARETRA
+1464 NAIAEAAREARA
-1476 ALDESIED
+1476 ALDERIVD

>member
-1 MSSPS
+1 MNPS
-6 EIRDDLSLLYELSL
+6 LQQQYADLIEEGFGRPSGEEERAPRRHPDLLDTGLLVVMQAYVQHLEDEGHPDAARRLHGLS
-20 SVGATLDPK
+20 
-29 ANAAAFADTLGAR
+29 
-42 KDLEGVAVWMK
+42 E
-53 RSHDDGLRLLHAT
+53 
-66 PTSYAT
+66 
-72 GDGLP
+72 
-77 PDHALIQRL
+77 ALQEN
-86 RKSDGPVSVHAD
+86 
-98 DVPFAALGSGR
+98 GSGGCGGGGPTLSKPTLLKEDFHDR
-109 AVRGGALAALPLGP
+109 ARVLNQLIP
-123 LGVVELH
+123 
-130 DSRRDAPFTPRELR
+130 RREAPFVPRERR
-144 QLDPVLVKL
+144 QLDPVLVEL
-153 EQALRGGRSHQQLED
+153 EQTLWGGPSHQQSD
-168 EIERRLNTEE
+168 EIECCLHTEE

-193 LQDAVLLESEERE
+193 LHDAVLLESEERE
-206 LLLVNQAFC
+206 ILLVNQAFC
-215 DLFEIPQSPEAL
+215 DLFGIPQSPEAL
-227 SGADCAA
+227 TGADCAA

-240 DLFSDPSVLTDRVEA
+240 GLFSDPTILTDRVEV
-255 ILDAGEPVSAETL
+255 ILDAEEPVLAETL
-268 HMDDGR
+268 HMNDGR
-274 IVERDYVPVDL
+274 IVERDYVPIDL

-323 SDIIYRCDRDGC
+323 SDIIYRCDRNGC
-335 FTYVNP
+335 FTYINP
-341 VATEVTGYAHDELVG
+341 VATKVTGYAHDELVG

-368 ERLVHFY
+368 EQLSRFY
-375 ENQIDEEIPDTRRE
+375 QQQIEREIPDTRRE

-424 ITERKQAVEALQKSE
+424 ITERKQAVQALQKSE

-448 HSAPMLLIDPESGAI
+448 HSAPMLLIDPDSGAI
-463 RDANAAAAEFYGYT
+463 CDANAAAAAFYGYT
-477 AEEWEQLHIQDIN
+477 DEEWEQLHIQDIN
-490 GLPADEVAARRADA
+490 GLPANEVAARRADA
-504 EGGEQNQ
+504 EGGEQNR

-526 EVRSTPIEVHDTALL
+526 EVRSTPIEVHGTALL
-541 FSIIHDITARQEA
+541 FSIIHDITAREEA
-554 REKLRRSRHKFKT
+554 REK
-567 LFETSHDA
+567 
-575 IFLHDLEGHIL
+575 
-586 DANERATEL
+586 
-595 FQMDRERLLK
+595 
-605 KTVPDLHPPD
+605 
-615 VLDRVASALEQVEA
+615 
-629 GESVRFEIPIHR
+629 
-641 PDGTRLQTDISAT
+641 
-654 PMQIGDRTLV
+654 
-664 QAVMRDITERKEAE
+664 
-678 EQLRRSEERW
+678 LRRSEERW

-718 GAEEPEEIIGR
+718 GAEAPEEITGR

-745 ARNRQLAR
+745 ACNRQLAR
-753 DEPTEPMEHTIQR
+753 GEPTEPIEHTIQR
-766 LDGEKRT
+766 LDGEERT
-773 VVSYSQPIEYKGEP
+773 VVSYSQPIEYNGEP

-802 EEELRHLKDFYEQ
+802 EEELWHLKDFYEQ

-828 PEGRYEYVT
+828 PEGHYEYVT
-837 PSAISDPERRE
+837 PSAIGEPTRRE

-855 VEYARMRG
+855 VEYTRRWG

-881 TRETEQFEET
+881 TRDTEQFEET
-891 IEDHDGNLQH
+891 IEDPDGNPQH

-967 LGMAQLLARTDLTED
+967 LGMAQLLARTDLTEN

-990 RFSGDTLLT
+990 CFSGDTLLT

-1005 DFAKLEAGEVDL
+1005 DFAKLEAGEVHL

-1022 NPVHLAHHVRDM
+1022 NPVQLAHHVRDM

-1084 VFIHVEEGPDAAAP
+1084 VFIHVEEGPDAAPP
-1098 ADDPDAPTWITF
+1098 ADDPDASTWITF

-1118 IPPEQQEHVFG
+1118 IPPEKQEHVFG
-1129 HFNQANADT
+1129 YFNQASADT
-1138 GGRRTEPREGT
+1138 GRRRTEPREGT

-1154 IVQTLVD
+1154 IVQTLVG

-1179 TVRLPFATDG
+1179 TVRLPFTTDR

-1207 DTPSPEAAVPSA
+1207 DTPSPEAAVPST
-1219 RPKGPPEERLSG
+1219 RPKGPPDKRLSG

-1264 AAALERLNTAAYD
+1264 AAALERLTTAAYD

-1315 RENRQEAFAAGMDAF
+1315 RKNRQEAFAAGMDAF
-1330 VSKPFKS
+1330 VTKPFKS
-1337 ETLYGTVVEHLS
+1337 ETLYGTVLEHVS
-1349 DPETASPPSS
+1349 DPEPASSSSS

-1369 GPEGETNT
+1369 GPEGEANT
-1377 SSLLDLTFLHENMG
+1377 SSLFDLTFLHENMG
-1391 GAEAAWD
+1391 GAEAAWE
-1398 VATTFRDQADAFV
+1398 VATTFRDQAEAFT

-1419 TGDDERLG
+1419 TGDDDRLRN
-1427 DLFHSMKSAAQ
+1427 LFHSMKSAAQ
-1438 LVGAERLGRLARE
+1438 LVGAERLGRLARD
-1451 LDRTDPPYPPDRL
+1451 LDRTNPPYPPDRL
-1464 DAIAEAARETRA
+1464 DAIFEAARKTRA
-1476 ALDESIED
+1476 ALDERIED
-1484 LDGG
+1484 LDAG